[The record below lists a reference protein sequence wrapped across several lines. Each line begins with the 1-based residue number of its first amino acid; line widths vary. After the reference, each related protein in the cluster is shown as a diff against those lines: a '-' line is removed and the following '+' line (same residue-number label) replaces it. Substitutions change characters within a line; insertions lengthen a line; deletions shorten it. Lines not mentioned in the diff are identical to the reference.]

1 MYEVASISVVT
12 KPSTLEAQSIG
23 GGVGNT
29 LSKVMF
35 RRMAATAYGLTCAV

>member
-1 MYEVASISVVT
+1 MYDVAPILVVI
-12 KPSTLEAQSIG
+12 KPPTLEAQSIG